1 MKGRC
6 ALSKND
12 ELKALVLELAGANG
26 TSGDETEAAELALR
40 KLEKY
45 MPAHIDALG
54 NVCGSTQGE
63 GTHILLEAHIDRI
76 GLAVTAVDDSGF
88 IKIARI
94 GGMDARV
101 LAAEQVTVWADEP
114 LFGVVISTPP
124 HLSSDDDRTKAKDF
138 DCLAIDVGLPAHEV
152 RKKVRPGMRVTVNS
166 TPKELLNSRVSCA
179 ALDDRAGVAA
189 VLHCL
194 ELLENKN
201 HGCRISVLFSVQ
213 EENSGGGAATGGFAL
228 SPDEAISV
236 DVSFAM
242 APGLKKEKCGELG
255 KGVMIG
261 FSPVLDYS
269 FSRTLER
276 LARENGI
283 SYSCEVMSGN
293 TGTNADDIQRSGRG
307 VKTGLLSIPQRNMHT
322 AVEIVDVNDIEAVA
336 ELMAAYI
343 IERGRA

>member
-1 MKGRC
+1 MPNNEN
-6 ALSKND
+6 LN
-12 ELKALVLELAGANG
+12 ALVLELAGANG
-26 TSGDETEAAELALR
+26 TSGDESEAAELALE

-54 NVCGSTQGE
+54 SVCGSAEGE
-63 GTHILLEAHIDRI
+63 GVHILLEAHIDRI
-76 GLAVTAVDDSGF
+76 GLAVTSVDDSGF
-88 IKIARI
+88 IKVARV

-124 HLSSDDDRTKAKDF
+124 HLSSGDDRTKAKDF
-138 DCLAIDVGLPAHEV
+138 DELAIDVGLSADEV

-166 TPKELLNSRVSCA
+166 TPKKLLNSRVSCA
-179 ALDDRAGVAA
+179 ALDDRVGVAV
-189 VLHCL
+189 VLRCL
-194 ELLENKN
+194 ELLENKD

-213 EENSGGGAATGGFAL
+213 EENSGGGAATGSFTL

-242 APGLKKEKCGELG
+242 APGLNKEKCGELG
-255 KGVMIG
+255 KGAMIG
-261 FSPVLDYS
+261 FSPSLDYS
-269 FSRTLER
+269 MSRTFER
-276 LARENGI
+276 LAKENDI
-283 SYSCEVMSGN
+283 AYSCEVMGGS

-307 VKTGLLSIPQRNMHT
+307 VKMGLLSIPQRNMHT
-322 AVEIVDVNDIEAVA
+322 AVEIVDINDIEAVA

>member
-1 MKGRC
+1 M
-6 ALSKND
+6 SKND
-12 ELKALVLELAGANG
+12 ELKSLVLELAGANG
-26 TSGDETEAAELALR
+26 TSGDETEIALLALK

-54 NVCGSTQGE
+54 SVCGTAEGE

-88 IKIARI
+88 IKVARV

-124 HLSSDDDRTKAKDF
+124 HLSAGDDRKKAKAF
-138 DCLAIDVGLPAHEV
+138 DELAIDVGLSADEV

-189 VLHCL
+189 VLRCL

-213 EENSGGGAATGGFAL
+213 EENSGGGAAAGGFTV

-261 FSPVLDYS
+261 FSPALDYS
-269 FSRTLER
+269 MSRTFVR
-276 LARENGI
+276 LAQENGI
-283 SYSCEVMSGN
+283 AYSTEIMSGN

-322 AVEIVDVNDIEAVA
+322 AVEIVDINDIESVA

>member
-1 MKGRC
+1 M
-6 ALSKND
+6 SKND
-12 ELKALVLELAGANG
+12 ELKSLVLELASANG
-26 TSGDETEAAELALR
+26 TSGDETEIASLALK

-54 NVCGSTQGE
+54 SVCGTAEGE

-88 IKIARI
+88 IKVARV

-124 HLSSDDDRTKAKDF
+124 HLSAGDDRKKAKAF
-138 DCLAIDVGLPAHEV
+138 DELAIDVGLSADEV

-189 VLHCL
+189 VLRCL

-213 EENSGGGAATGGFAL
+213 EENSGGGAAAGGFTV

-269 FSRTLER
+269 MSRNFVR
-276 LARENGI
+276 LAQENGI
-283 SYSCEVMSGN
+283 AYSTEIMSGN

-322 AVEIVDVNDIEAVA
+322 AVEIVDINDIESVA

>member
-1 MKGRC
+1 M
-6 ALSKND
+6 SKND
-12 ELKALVLELAGANG
+12 ELKSLVLDLAGANG
-26 TSGDETEAAELALR
+26 TSGDETEIASLALK

-54 NVCGSTQGE
+54 SVCGTAEGE

-88 IKIARI
+88 IKVARV

-124 HLSSDDDRTKAKDF
+124 HLSAGDDRKKAKAF
-138 DCLAIDVGLPAHEV
+138 DELAIDVGLSADEV

-189 VLHCL
+189 VLRCL

-213 EENSGGGAATGGFAL
+213 EENSGGGAAAGGFTV

-269 FSRTLER
+269 MSRNFVR
-276 LARENGI
+276 LAQENGI
-283 SYSCEVMSGN
+283 AYSTEIMSGN

-322 AVEIVDVNDIEAVA
+322 AVEIVDINDIESVA